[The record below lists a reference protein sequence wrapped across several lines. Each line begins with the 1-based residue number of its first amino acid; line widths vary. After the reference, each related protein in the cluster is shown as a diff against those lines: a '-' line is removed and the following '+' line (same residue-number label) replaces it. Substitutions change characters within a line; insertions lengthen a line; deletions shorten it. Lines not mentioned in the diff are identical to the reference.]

1 MTTFNTV
8 EELMQVL
15 DANPHLLESMRAR
28 LLTRELLELPETV
41 ARLAE
46 RVDQIAERL
55 GQLTERVDQIAERLG
70 QLTERV
76 DQIAERLDQL
86 TERVDRLVEQQEQTN
101 QRIDRLVEQQEQTNQ
116 RIDRLVEQ
124 QEQTNQRIDRLV
136 EQQEQTN
143 QRMDRF
149 DIQLERL
156 RDDVGVLKGLATDG
170 LAQRVAPVIA
180 NAMGLRLAKNLDGGD
195 LSALIAGQD
204 MSGIPQNALES
215 FLLSDLIMET
225 TDKDGQIIYVAVESS
240 FTADDRD
247 TRRAIRNAEYMSRF
261 TGQPARAAIA
271 AVRTDWNIDEQ
282 VASGAVYWYRLPDRL
297 LQGI

>member
-55 GQLTERVDQIAERLG
+55 GQLTERVDQIAERLD

-86 TERVDRLVEQQEQTN
+86 TERV
-101 QRIDRLVEQQEQTNQ
+101 
-116 RIDRLVEQ
+116 DRLVEQ